1 MMINFTPARITGTK
15 INYYFVCKRKLW
27 LFNRDISMEHTSE
40 NVGLG
45 SLIHEQSYNR
55 QKKELMIDETIK
67 IDFADKDKVIH
78 EVKKGKAL
86 EKAHKFQMYYYLYY
100 LKEKGVEGLTGC
112 LHYPKLNKKE
122 SVVLDGVTESELEE
136 VLGDI
141 QNIIDK
147 EAAPPVI
154 NKSFCRK
161 CSYYE
166 LCYC

>member
-1 MMINFTPARITGTK
+1 MINFSPARITGTK

-100 LKEKGVEGLTGC
+100 LKNKGVEGLKGFI
-112 LHYPKLNKKE
+112 HYPKLKKKE
-122 SVVLDGVTESELEE
+122 AICLDEEKEAELKK
-136 VLGDI
+136 VLGGI
-141 QNIIDK
+141 LNVINQPS
-147 EAAPPVI
+147 PPTVI